1 MAKYTWKEMEKL
13 HEKLMEFKSY
23 KDNHLRVIPGC
34 DAKTIAV
41 IRRNVNE
48 VAPGICYC
56 KTEFIDEFDTYD
68 ELAAFMEGV
77 SFGYWEG
84 VKCND

>member
-1 MAKYTWKEMEKL
+1 MGKFTWNDMKEL

-23 KDNHLRVIPGC
+23 KDNHLKVIPGC
-34 DAKTIAV
+34 DGKTIAV
-41 IRRNVNE
+41 IRRKMFKLSDDTIVSVKE
-48 VAPGICYC
+48 V
-56 KTEFIDEFDTYD
+56 IDEFDTYD

-84 VKCND
+84 VKCDD